1 MNCKV
6 MGMSW
11 EHFATENITRQ
22 MEVVYFPPRVVI
34 YFKQQ
39 FLAKIKPNEDK
50 HEENILK
57 RLHLWFCE
65 LLIFLTADV
74 TCS

>member
-1 MNCKV
+1 

-57 RLHLWFCE
+57 RLHL
-65 LLIFLTADV
+65 
-74 TCS
+74 